1 MKDFC
6 GLVSIVGRPNVGK
19 STLLNKIIEQKISIT
34 SRKSQTTRNNI
45 LGIKTKDNYQM
56 VFIDTPGV
64 HINASKVMNKVLN
77 RSALGAIEDTDLI
90 IFMLQRNKINTLDE
104 LILERLKEVKAKKIC
119 VINKLDQVSSI
130 NSLLPVIKKLGS
142 ENDFAEIIPISAK
155 TGKNIHELED
165 MICQN
170 LPENNHLYDSDT
182 KFLAKESFMI
192 SEIIREKIIRFLGD
206 ELPHEIYVQVQKLED
221 KENII
226 NINVDIVVARESQ
239 KGIVVGKNGV
249 KLKKIGEK
257 ARLDLEK
264 FFNKKVFLKTW
275 VKTKKNWNNDSD
287 FISSLGIGSLYD

>member
-206 ELPHEIYVQVQKLED
+206 ELPHEIYVQVQKFED

>member
-90 IFMLQRNKINTLDE
+90 IFMLQRNKIDTLDE

-206 ELPHEIYVQVQKLED
+206 ELPHEIYVQVQKFED

>member
-6 GLVSIVGRPNVGK
+6 GLISIVGRPNVGK
-19 STLLNKIIEQKISIT
+19 STLLNRLIEQKVSIT

-45 LGIKTKDNYQM
+45 LGIKTKDNHQM

-77 RSALGAIEDTDLI
+77 QSALGAIEDADLI

-104 LILERLKEVKAKKIC
+104 LILERLKGVETKKIC
-119 VINKLDQVSSI
+119 VINKLDQVASI
-130 NSLLPVIKKLGS
+130 NSLLPVVEKLRS
-142 ENDFAEIIPISAK
+142 ENDFAEIIPVSAK
-155 TGKNIHELED
+155 TGKNINELEN

-192 SEIIREKIIRFLGD
+192 SEIIREKIIRFLGE
-206 ELPHEIYVQVQKLED
+206 ELPHEIYVQLQKLED

-226 NINVDIVVARESQ
+226 NIDAEIIVARESQ
-239 KGIVVGKNGV
+239 KGIVVGKNGA

-257 ARLDLEK
+257 ARIDLEK

>member
-155 TGKNIHELED
+155 TGKNINELED

-206 ELPHEIYVQVQKLED
+206 ELPHEIYVQVQKFED

>member
-142 ENDFAEIIPISAK
+142 QNDFEEIIPISAK
-155 TGKNIHELED
+155 TGKNIYELED
-165 MICQN
+165 TICQN

-206 ELPHEIYVQVQKLED
+206 ELPHEIYVQVQKFED

>member
-1 MKDFC
+1 
-6 GLVSIVGRPNVGK
+6 
-19 STLLNKIIEQKISIT
+19 
-34 SRKSQTTRNNI
+34 
-45 LGIKTKDNYQM
+45 
-56 VFIDTPGV
+56 
-64 HINASKVMNKVLN
+64 
-77 RSALGAIEDTDLI
+77 
-90 IFMLQRNKINTLDE
+90 MLQRNKINTLDE

-192 SEIIREKIIRFLGD
+192 SEIIREKIIRFLGE
-206 ELPHEIYVQVQKLED
+206 ELPHEIYVQVQKFED

>member
-19 STLLNKIIEQKISIT
+19 STLLNRLIEQKISIT

-45 LGIKTKDNYQM
+45 LGIKTKENHQM

-77 RSALGAIEDTDLI
+77 QSALGAIEDADLI

-206 ELPHEIYVQVQKLED
+206 ELPHEIYVQVQKFED

-226 NINVDIVVARESQ
+226 NVNVDIVVARESQ

>member
-6 GLVSIVGRPNVGK
+6 GSVSIVGRPNVGK
-19 STLLNKIIEQKISIT
+19 STLLNRLIEQKISIT

-45 LGIKTKDNYQM
+45 LGIKTKANHQM

-77 RSALGAIEDTDLI
+77 QSALGAIEDADLI

-104 LILERLKEVKAKKIC
+104 LILERLKVVKTKKIC
-119 VINKLDQVSSI
+119 VINKVDQVASI
-130 NSLLPVIKKLGS
+130 NSLLPVIEKLRR

-155 TGKNIHELED
+155 TGKNVNELEN

-170 LPENNHLYDSDT
+170 LP
-182 KFLAKESFMI
+182 
-192 SEIIREKIIRFLGD
+192 
-206 ELPHEIYVQVQKLED
+206 D

-226 NINVDIVVARESQ
+226 NIDAEIIVARESQ
-239 KGIVVGKNGV
+239 KGIVVGKNGS

-257 ARLDLEK
+257 ARIDLEK

>member
-206 ELPHEIYVQVQKLED
+206 ELPHEIYVQVQKFED

-226 NINVDIVVARESQ
+226 NINADIIVARESQ

>member
-6 GLVSIVGRPNVGK
+6 GLISIVGRPNVGK
-19 STLLNKIIEQKISIT
+19 STLLNRLIEQKVSIT

-45 LGIKTKDNYQM
+45 LGIKTKDNHQM

-77 RSALGAIEDTDLI
+77 QSALGAIEDADLI

-104 LILERLKEVKAKKIC
+104 LILERLKGVETKKIC
-119 VINKLDQVSSI
+119 VINKLDQVASI
-130 NSLLPVIKKLGS
+130 NSLLPVVEKLGS
-142 ENDFAEIIPISAK
+142 ENDFAEIIPVSAK
-155 TGKNIHELED
+155 TGKNINELEN

-170 LPENNHLYDSDT
+170 LPENNHLYDSET

-192 SEIIREKIIRFLGD
+192 SEIIREKIIRFLGE
-206 ELPHEIYVQVQKLED
+206 ELPYETYVQLQKLED

-226 NINVDIVVARESQ
+226 NIDAEIIVARESQ
-239 KGIVVGKNGV
+239 KGIVVGKNGA

-257 ARLDLEK
+257 ARIDLEK

>member
-6 GLVSIVGRPNVGK
+6 GLISIVGRPNVGK
-19 STLLNKIIEQKISIT
+19 STLLNRLIEQKVSIT

-45 LGIKTKDNYQM
+45 LGIKTKDNHQM

-77 RSALGAIEDTDLI
+77 QSALGAIEDADLI

-104 LILERLKEVKAKKIC
+104 LILERLKGVETKKIC
-119 VINKLDQVSSI
+119 VINKLDQVKSI
-130 NSLLPVIKKLGS
+130 NSLLPVIEKLRS
-142 ENDFAEIIPISAK
+142 ENDFAEIIPVSAK
-155 TGKNIHELED
+155 TGKNINELEN

-192 SEIIREKIIRFLGD
+192 SEIIREKIIRFLGE
-206 ELPHEIYVQVQKLED
+206 ELPHEIYVQLQKLED

-226 NINVDIVVARESQ
+226 NIDAQIIVARESQ
-239 KGIVVGKNGV
+239 KGIVVGKNGA
-249 KLKKIGEK
+249 KLKEIGEK
-257 ARLDLEK
+257 ARIDLEK

>member
-1 MKDFC
+1 
-6 GLVSIVGRPNVGK
+6 
-19 STLLNKIIEQKISIT
+19 
-34 SRKSQTTRNNI
+34 
-45 LGIKTKDNYQM
+45 M

-77 RSALGAIEDTDLI
+77 QSALGAIEDADLI

-104 LILERLKEVKAKKIC
+104 LILERLKEVKIKKIC
-119 VINKLDQVSSI
+119 VINKLDQVASI
-130 NSLLPVIKKLGS
+130 NSLLPVVKKLRS
-142 ENDFAEIIPISAK
+142 ENDFAEIIPVSAK
-155 TGKNIHELED
+155 TGKNINELEN

-192 SEIIREKIIRFLGD
+192 SEIIREKIIRFLGE
-206 ELPHEIYVQVQKLED
+206 ELPHETYVQLQKLED

-226 NINVDIVVARESQ
+226 NIDAEIIVARESQ
-239 KGIVVGKNGV
+239 KGIVVGKNGA

-257 ARLDLEK
+257 ARIDLEK